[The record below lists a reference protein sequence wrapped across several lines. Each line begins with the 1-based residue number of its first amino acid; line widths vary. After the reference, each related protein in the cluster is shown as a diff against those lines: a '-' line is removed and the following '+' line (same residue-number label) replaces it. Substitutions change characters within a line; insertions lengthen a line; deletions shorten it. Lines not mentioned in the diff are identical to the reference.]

1 MNLTAKINA
10 IAGKQGQL
18 GVGAHKRG
26 QALLEMAIVLPVLL
40 LILFVAIQLAIIG
53 NVALAVTQLS
63 YTGSRYASV
72 NPTFAKDRVVDY
84 MMQAGSP
91 TITDHDGTNL
101 TITMTPCAS
110 PSSYGSQVTVNVE
123 YNLNAKLFLPN
134 PFLGVSFPGALSS
147 SQTAFCE

>member
-1 MNLTAKINA
+1 MKSALKI
-10 IAGKQGQL
+10 
-18 GVGAHKRG
+18 GVTSGFDRTRG
-26 QALLEMAIVLPVLL
+26 QTLLETAIVLPILL
-40 LILFVAIQLAIIG
+40 LMLFVAIQLAIIG

-72 NPTFAKDRVVDY
+72 NPTFAKDKVVGY

-91 TITDHDGTNL
+91 TITDNSGKNL
-101 TITMTPCAS
+101 TITMTPCGS
-110 PSSYGSQVTVNVE
+110 PVSYGSQVTVNVE

-134 PFLGVSFPGALSS
+134 PFLGVSFPDTMSS

>member
-1 MNLTAKINA
+1 M
-10 IAGKQGQL
+10 QL
-18 GVGAHKRG
+18 GMKSMLNMTGEDRQISHTRG
-26 QALLEMAIVLPVLL
+26 QTLLETAIVLPILL
-40 LILFVAIQLAIIG
+40 LMLFVAIQLAIIG

-72 NPTFAKDRVVDY
+72 NPTFGQDKVVGY

-91 TITDHDGTNL
+91 TITDNAGKNL

-110 PSSYGSQVTVNVE
+110 PSSYGSQVTVNVQ

-134 PFLGVSFPGALSS
+134 PFLGVSFPDTMSS
-147 SQTAFCE
+147 SETAFCE